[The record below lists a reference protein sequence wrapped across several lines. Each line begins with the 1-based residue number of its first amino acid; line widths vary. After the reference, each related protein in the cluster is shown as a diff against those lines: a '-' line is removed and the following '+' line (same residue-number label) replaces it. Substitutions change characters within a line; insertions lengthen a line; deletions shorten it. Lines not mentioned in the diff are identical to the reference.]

1 MIQINQNQKRKF
13 LIPVILL
20 KKTDYNTKITEIKE
34 KIPSITGSATI
45 SALNAVENKIS
56 NVINLVKKDY
66 DTKVGET
73 GKNLTDHTTEFNKLK
88 LGQADLVT
96 KTDFNKKYSSL
107 NRKFF

>member
-1 MIQINQNQKRKF
+1 M
-13 LIPVILL
+13 
-20 KKTDYNTKITEIKE
+20 T
-34 KIPSITGSATI
+34 
-45 SALNAVENKIS
+45 AVENKIS